1 MKDTRRLH
9 AAAAAALLGA
19 SFAVT
24 GVSGVEFETKS
35 GIRMWVDPA
44 TPDDRQTYMST
55 RGEQWDLVMS
65 DEFNTP
71 GRSFKPGDDHMWTS
85 IDKPD
90 GVNAALEVYS
100 HNMTS
105 TECDA
110 SGRCYFYAKAVEE
123 ITTLKLWNDYK
134 NPPGYQTTT
143 FGGMV
148 EVSVQLPGVVS
159 ASSGNPD
166 ITGSPNV
173 QAASTRYYPVWPGIW
188 MMGNLGRAIFSASTN
203 RMWPFSYNECNDNA
217 FLSSNQRISACNSN
231 PGSGMNP
238 NQGRG
243 APEID
248 ILEGSGTTI
257 SSSIQLGPG
266 MPTDFRTMYPSGDS
280 GAGCVY
286 FSTCKT
292 QGANAP
298 DLPTAYYQSKRG
310 HKSWYQGLRYAANNF
325 CAGSAKLKQDYTTV
339 KTSVD
344 KGITDN
350 TCTATNCPGSKD
362 PNADLSSIDSS
373 KTDHWGI
380 NTNGTCFSTMNGYT
394 GDYLCSPGNTAALC
408 PQSDAPKN
416 GKMKVFAYQ
425 MDAISANW
433 PIHVAAY
440 TDFLVY
446 QLEWVMG
453 NSGYV
458 RWMLAG
464 QPLFEIPAKALTDP
478 PQDSAKKNPKK
489 IMIEEPMY
497 MIFNVALSSTWGS
510 KPPNP
515 GKACRGDGSD
525 AVANKICDA
534 FPLYMK
540 IDYIRLYQDTSKN
553 STMAVGCDP
562 KTHPTKQ
569 WIQDHIN
576 EYQDDDNLVVDVS
589 GRGFCRTDDDCTMA
603 TNKTNMVSTGSCVK
617 SRCKCIGASWT
628 GPRCTTTLGTIEMN
642 GSGKITSISIKSS
655 YGPPW
660 YLALGTSGLTIL
672 VTFVAVY
679 LSIKA
684 GHRQD
689 AEHKR
694 QVVMQPKSTHSIGSP
709 SDVGFKENYSSHFAG
724 EPGFKANY
732 STNFV

>member
-1 MKDTRRLH
+1 MQVKTQIVLV
-9 AAAAAALLGA
+9 AAVLLQSLQQARGA
-19 SFAVT
+19 
-24 GVSGVEFETKS
+24 EFETKS
-35 GIRMWVDPA
+35 GIRTWVDPA
-44 TPDDRQTYMST
+44 TPNDRQTYIST

-105 TECDA
+105 TKCDDD
-110 SGRCYFYAKAVEE
+110 GTCYFYIMATDEA
-123 ITTLKLWNDYK
+123 TTLKLWNDYK

-143 FGGMV
+143 FHYRAGMVQSWNKFCFQGGMV
-148 EVSVQLPGVVS
+148 EVRVQLPGVVD
-159 ASSGNPD
+159 GNPD
-166 ITGSPNV
+166 AAGGASA
-173 QAASTRYYPVWPGIW
+173 QAATKKYYPTWPGIW

-203 RMWPFSYNECNDNA
+203 RMWPFSYDECNDDV

-248 ILEGSGTTI
+248 ILEGAGNEV

-266 MPTDFRTMYPSGDS
+266 MPTDFRIIYPTEDLNS
-280 GAGCVY
+280 GCVY
-286 FSTCKT
+286 TGSCTTK
-292 QGANAP
+292 GANVP
-298 DLPTAYYQSKRG
+298 DVPTAFYKSKRG
-310 HKSWYQGLRYAANNF
+310 HKSWYQGLRYGANNF
-325 CAGSAKLKQDYTTV
+325 CAASGSLKQDYTTV
-339 KTSVD
+339 KASMD
-344 KGITDN
+344 KGITEN
-350 TCTATNCPGSKD
+350 SCTVANCPGSKD
-362 PNADLSSIDSS
+362 ANADISLIDGS
-373 KTDHWGI
+373 TTNHWSI
-380 NTNGTCFSTMNGYT
+380 NTNGTCFPTLNGYT
-394 GDYLCSPGNTAALC
+394 GAYLCSPGNPSSLC
-408 PQSDAPKN
+408 EKTDVPQSD
-416 GKMKVFAYQ
+416 KMKVFEYQ

-440 TDFLVY
+440 TSYLVY

-453 NSGYV
+453 DTGYV

-464 QPLFEIPAKALTDP
+464 QPLFEIPSSAIVNP

-497 MIFNVALSSTWGS
+497 MIFNVALSSTWGTQ
-510 KPPNP
+510 PPNA
-515 GKACRGDGSD
+515 GKACRGDGTD
-525 AVANKICDA
+525 AVANKICDS

-562 KTHPTKQ
+562 KSHPTKQ
-569 WIQDHIN
+569 WIQDHID
-576 EYQDDDNLVVDVS
+576 EYQDFDNLAIDVS
-589 GRGFCRTDDDCTMA
+589 GKGFCRTDDDCTISQ
-603 TNKTNMVSTGSCVK
+603 NKTKVTTGSCVK

-628 GPRCTTTLGTIEMN
+628 GPRCTATLGTVETNEN
-642 GSGKITSISIKSS
+642 GVTSISVHNS

-660 YLALGTSGLTIL
+660 YLALLTSGLTLL

-679 LSIKA
+679 LSIKSA
-684 GHRQD
+684 QRHD
-689 AEHKR
+689 ADRKR
-694 QVVMQPKSTHSIGSP
+694 QMMTQPKSAMSIGSA
-709 SDVGFKENYSSHFAG
+709 SDVGIKPDPKE
-724 EPGFKANY
+724 NY

>member
-1 MKDTRRLH
+1 MKVTRRLH
-9 AAAAAALLGA
+9 ATVAAAAVLGA
-19 SFAVT
+19 SFAVAR
-24 GVSGVEFETKS
+24 VSGVEFATKS
-35 GIRMWVDPA
+35 GIATWVDPA
-44 TPDDRQTYMST
+44 TPADRQSYMST

-123 ITTLKLWNDYK
+123 TTTLKLWNDYK

-143 FGGMV
+143 FYYRGGMMQSWNKFCFQGGMV

-203 RMWPFSYNECNDNA
+203 RMWPFSYNECNDSA

-266 MPTDFRTMYPSGDS
+266 MPTDFRIVHPSDDPGV
-280 GAGCVY
+280 GC
-286 FSTCKT
+286 
-292 QGANAP
+292 
-298 DLPTAYYQSKRG
+298 
-310 HKSWYQGLRYAANNF
+310 
-325 CAGSAKLKQDYTTV
+325 LKQDYATV
-339 KTSVD
+339 KASVD

-350 TCTATNCPGSKD
+350 TCTVTNCPGSKD
-362 PNADLSSIDSS
+362 PNADLSFIDGS

-408 PQSDAPKN
+408 PQPDAPKN
-416 GKMKVFAYQ
+416 DNMKVFAYQ
-425 MDAISANW
+425 MDAVSANW

-464 QPLFEIPAKALTDP
+464 QPIFEIPAKALTDP

-515 GKACRGDGSD
+515 GEACRGDGSD
-525 AVANKICDA
+525 AVANKICDS

-562 KTHPTKQ
+562 KSHPTKQ

-576 EYQDDDNLVVDVS
+576 EYQDDDNLAVDVS
-589 GRGFCRTDDDCTMA
+589 GKGFCRTDDDCTMA
-603 TNKTNMVSTGSCVK
+603 TNKTNMVTTGSCVK

-642 GSGKITSISIKSS
+642 GSDSISISIKSS

-679 LSIKA
+679 LSIRA
-684 GHRQD
+684 GRRQD

-709 SDVGFKENYSSHFAG
+709 SDVGFKENYNSHFAG
-724 EPGFKANY
+724 DPGSKANY